1 MITKHHLD
9 LVEIQEAASEQPYTT
24 GSLSRILRVARF
36 SLLVPCKV
44 YSMIR
49 SLIECVVKDLTELE
63 RRIDSVESNL
73 ETRIADFNKSWKDQ
87 LALADRVA
95 TVQRLERLEKQVQ
108 KFIGFQRRQNVE
120 FAEFAETIS
129 ELTARLNHEATKWRD
144 ADKADLALAKRL
156 EEVEQNLNTEIATRQ
171 NNRNCYLHN
180 ESTMMARL
188 NKLEQWKDSRGVL
201 SESEA
206 RVQRH
211 VECLDKVVNDLSNRV
226 IKIERR
232 KKK

>member
-49 SLIECVVKDLTELE
+49 SLIECVVKDLSELE
-63 RRIDSVESNL
+63 VKIRDESLFRFDGDKKLENRLEMIESNL

-87 LALADRVA
+87 LALADRVVM
-95 TVQRLERLEKQVQ
+95 VQRVKQLEK
-108 KFIGFQRRQNVE
+108 FIAFQRRQNV
-120 FAEFAETIS
+120 EFAETIS

-144 ADKADLALAKRL
+144 ADKANLALSKRL
-156 EEVEQNLNTEIATRQ
+156 EEVEL
-171 NNRNCYLHN
+171 
-180 ESTMMARL
+180 
-188 NKLEQWKDSRGVL
+188 
-201 SESEA
+201 
-206 RVQRH
+206 
-211 VECLDKVVNDLSNRV
+211 
-226 IKIERR
+226 RR